1 MPNAKGTK
9 RLSLTTRELAADA
22 VHEDVEKVQLYL
34 SRYGY
39 LYGGFE
45 VRRLD
50 EATQRALQQFQSHMG
65 LPQSGVVDPA
75 TADAVELPR
84 CGVPDIPP
92 RGRAT
97 SGVSADFV
105 LRGCDYEAEFRTL
118 SYAFVQG
125 TGDLAGTQERQP
137 VRNAFATW
145 QQQIPIDFVEVGTA
159 NNPNFTIGWF
169 TGSHGDSSPFDGVGN
184 TLAHAFYPPPCG
196 GQHAGKMHFDDAE
209 VWSLAGAGNTF
220 DVETVALHE
229 IGHLLGLDHTTV
241 PGAVMFPTYGGPRRA
256 LAADDIAGIRA
267 LYGRREVEL
276 NVLVHLQ
283 DIGDRIFRENEFA
296 GTRGQSRRLEGF
308 QLRIDPPIANLSMRY
323 MAHLQNTGDVPFVN
337 EGQFVGTRGQ
347 SRRLEGF
354 AIELTGA
361 QAANFNVF
369 YMAHLQNTGDT
380 GFFQNGQF
388 CGTRGQ
394 SRRVEGILVRI
405 DRR

>member
-9 RLSLTTRELAADA
+9 RFSLTARELSAGSA
-22 VHEDVEKVQLYL
+22 HEDVEKVQRYL

-39 LYGGFE
+39 LQGGCE
-45 VRRLD
+45 LQRLD
-50 EATQRALQQFQSHMG
+50 ETTQHALRQFQSFMD

-75 TADAVELPR
+75 TAQVLELPR
-84 CGVPDIPP
+84 CGVPDVSP

-97 SGVSADFV
+97 SGVNADFV
-105 LRGCDYEAEFRTL
+105 LRGCDYETKFRTL
-118 SYAFVQG
+118 SFAFETG

-137 VRNAFATW
+137 VRNAFTTW

-169 TGSHGDSSPFDGVGN
+169 TGNHGDSSPFDGVGN

-196 GQHAGKMHFDDAE
+196 GQHAGKCHFDDAE
-209 VWSLAGAGNTF
+209 VWSLSGAGNTF
-220 DVETVALHE
+220 DTETVALHE
-229 IGHLLGLDHTTV
+229 IGHLLGLDHSTV
-241 PGAVMFPTYGGPRRA
+241 PGAVMFPTYAGPRRA
-256 LAADDIAGIRA
+256 LAADDINGIQT

-283 DIGDRIFRENEFA
+283 NIGDQIFRENEFA

-308 QLRIDPPIANLSMRY
+308 QLQISPAVANLSMQY
-323 MAHLQNTGDVPFVN
+323 MAHLQDIGDVPFVN
-337 EGQFVGTRGQ
+337 EGQFVGMRGE

-354 AIELTGA
+354 AIQLTGS

-369 YMAHLQNTGDT
+369 YMAHLQDIGDT

-388 CGTRGQ
+388 CGTRGE

-405 DRR
+405 DRK